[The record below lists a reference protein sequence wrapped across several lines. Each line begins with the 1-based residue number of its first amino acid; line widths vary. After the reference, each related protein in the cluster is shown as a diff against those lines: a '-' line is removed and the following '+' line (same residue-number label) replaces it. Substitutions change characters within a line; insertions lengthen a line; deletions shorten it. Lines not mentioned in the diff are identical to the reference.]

1 MASAI
6 FNPSLTLPNI
16 IINNKKPSIYASH
29 VSCSKTH
36 IVRSLT
42 CTPQLG
48 FITPFANWNG
58 LRTSGFSVSLQ
69 SLKLEKRKKCKGKG
83 VYASLFGVG
92 APEALVIG
100 VVALLVFGPKGLA
113 EVAKNLGKTLRAFQP
128 TIRELQEVSREFK
141 STLEKEI
148 GLDELQNQGSYTSNT
163 VRPPPD
169 TLQNSQLTVPPPDA
183 TTTTTTEDSQA
194 TTTTPDG
201 GSEDSQESLTTADV
215 SAEDSKETV
224 TTADVSAEG
233 SQETV
238 TTADVSAEGSQEPVT
253 TTDVSLEDSRET
265 AAVPAVTV
273 EDSQSTEDTTNGSA
287 SSKAYSSEDLLK
299 ITEEQLKAV
308 ASQQQKDQP
317 PSPDGEI

>member
-1 MASAI
+1 MAAAI
-6 FNPSLTLPNI
+6 FNPSSLTLPNI
-16 IINNKKPSIYASH
+16 NINNKKPSIYASH
-29 VSCSKTH
+29 ISCSKTL

-42 CTPQLG
+42 CAPQLSI
-48 FITPFANWNG
+48 ITPFANWNG
-58 LRTSGFSVSLQ
+58 LRTSWFSVSLQ
-69 SLKLEKRKKCKGKG
+69 YLKLERRKKCKGKG

-148 GLDELQNQGSYTSNT
+148 GLDELQNQGGYTSNT

-169 TLQNSQLTVPPPDA
+169 TLLNSQLTVPPPDA
-183 TTTTTTEDSQA
+183 TTTTATEDSQA
-194 TTTTPDG
+194 TTTTPAG
-201 GSEDSQESLTTADV
+201 GLEDSQESLTAADV

-238 TTADVSAEGSQEPVT
+238 TT
-253 TTDVSLEDSRET
+253 TDVSLEGSQET
-265 AAVPAVTV
+265 TAIPATTV
-273 EDSQSTEDTTNGSA
+273 EDSQSTVDTSNRSA
-287 SSKAYSSEDLLK
+287 SSTAYSSEVLLK

-317 PSPDGEI
+317 PSPDSEI